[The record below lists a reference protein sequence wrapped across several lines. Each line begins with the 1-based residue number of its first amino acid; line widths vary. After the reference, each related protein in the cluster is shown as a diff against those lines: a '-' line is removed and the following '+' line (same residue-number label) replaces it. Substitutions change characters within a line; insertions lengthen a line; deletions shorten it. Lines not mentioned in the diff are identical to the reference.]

1 VRALAPRY
9 AHMGKR
15 EKGQVLDKVCELTG
29 YTRKHAVV
37 QLRHPARQAHAAPLG
52 ESAYRAT

>member
-1 VRALAPRY
+1 
-9 AHMGKR
+9 MGKR